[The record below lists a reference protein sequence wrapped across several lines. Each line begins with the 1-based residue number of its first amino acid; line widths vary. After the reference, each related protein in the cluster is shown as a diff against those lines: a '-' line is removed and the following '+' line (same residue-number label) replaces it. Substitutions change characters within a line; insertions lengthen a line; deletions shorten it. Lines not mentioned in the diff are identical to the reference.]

1 MAKYLEEV
9 LQQITEEAR
18 ESMVVTVHGAPPEIE
33 EELKA
38 LFKERFTVTLPA
50 DIQVMLLGEHLGYDR
65 DTIDALRYF
74 ALKEASEPEFDAAA
88 SFTVPKWK
96 RILGLVG
103 APDRASRRLYDD
115 PTYRESIAEL
125 YFTAVKPE
133 LL

>member
-18 ESMVVTVHGAPPEIE
+18 ASMVVTVHGAPPDIE

-38 LFKERFTVTLPA
+38 LVRERFTVIFPVDT
-50 DIQVMLLGEHLGYDR
+50 QVMLLGEHLGYDP
-65 DTIDALRYF
+65 DTVDALRYF
-74 ALKEASEPEFDAAA
+74 ALKEASDPGFDAAS

-96 RILGLVG
+96 RVLGLVD

-115 PTYRESIAEL
+115 PAYRQTIADL
-125 YFTAVKPE
+125 YANAVKPE

>member
-1 MAKYLEEV
+1 MVKYLEEV
-9 LQQITEEAR
+9 LQQITEEAKA
-18 ESMVVTVHGAPPEIE
+18 SMVVTVHGAPPEIE

-38 LFKERFTVTLPA
+38 LVRERFTVIFPVDT
-50 DIQVMLLGEHLGYDR
+50 QVALLGEHLGYDR
-65 DTIDALRYF
+65 DTVNALSYF
-74 ALKEASEPEFDAAA
+74 ALKETAAPEFDAAA

-96 RILGLVG
+96 RALCLTG

-115 PTYRESIAEL
+115 PAYRESIAEL